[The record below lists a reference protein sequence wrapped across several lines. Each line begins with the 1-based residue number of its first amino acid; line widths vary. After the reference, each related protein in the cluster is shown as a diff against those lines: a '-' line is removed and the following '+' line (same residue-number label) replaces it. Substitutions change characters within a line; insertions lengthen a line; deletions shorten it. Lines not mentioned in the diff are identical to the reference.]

1 MYLCQ
6 NEAVSVSRE
15 SMALLEPGNIL
26 GRLMV
31 IFCTLLFMNKCGALI
46 FAYCDVQY
54 FDPSSKFASK
64 QDLHFN

>member
-1 MYLCQ
+1 
-6 NEAVSVSRE
+6 
-15 SMALLEPGNIL
+15 MALLEPGNIL